1 MSWTFLSTARA
12 RSNEVLRRFLSMP
25 LQPMELQVM
34 AQGDTSHIH
43 TALEQLTARTARSY
57 CAFSSSV
64 LKCSLDTAT
73 AAQLV
78 PLETI
83 CKREFE
89 CCVALSDMA
98 PLYLR
103 RLGRCEVANVSDPS
117 QSKVHEVDTGCST
130 SGSGAASPHM
140 SNMNFVQALEDLRPH
155 ENLLDIA
162 INEKCIHSPDAN
174 HWISRF
180 CRRRVSWRVIHEHLL
195 HLVAPERHPPII
207 RKHADVG
214 TLLQHAATVVIDLY
228 SHAVQDVHGGSLT
241 ITVEEKPHILT
252 TLPTGHLATSSTSV
266 APKAT
271 EGNIPLA
278 RSSAAVYSVE
288 GHLEYVFRELIKN
301 ACVALMSQSREMELK
316 VYFAMCDTHIVVDV
330 IDQAAGLDPEFPDKL
345 WQFGW
350 SSNTSLCQLISGFGL
365 GLPVSKVYM
374 DLWSGRIDMYTTRD
388 AGTTVRVTF
397 PKAPVE
403 VLLPEGDM

>member
-180 CRRRVSWRVIHEHLL
+180 CRRRVSWRVIHEHL
-195 HLVAPERHPPII
+195 AC
-207 RKHADVG
+207 
-214 TLLQHAATVVIDLY
+214 LQVD
-228 SHAVQDVHGGSLT
+228 SRGSPLT